1 MMNKIVSI
9 LSIAFFL
16 VFTANYVSAE
26 SGEESE
32 KWLAENAKEEGVITL
47 PSGLQYKVLRKGD
60 GADYP
65 TVDSPCKCHYKGT
78 LIDGTQ
84 FDSSYD
90 RGTPATFAPNQVR
103 DTIYCEVCVTIFRW
117 KRVVCNILPFNFLS
131 LYQSEI
137 SNGHHLIF
145 HFFLFVD
152 PMK

>member
-1 MMNKIVSI
+1 MGKKRRIEIFSIKISTTNYDEQDCI
-9 LSIAFFL
+9 NSFNRFFL

-32 KWLAENAKEEGVITL
+32 KWLADNAKEEGVITL

-90 RGTPATFAPNQVR
+90 RGTPPKIQGGQA
-103 DTIYCEVCVTIFRW
+103 
-117 KRVVCNILPFNFLS
+117 
-131 LYQSEI
+131 
-137 SNGHHLIF
+137 LIF
-145 HFFLFVD
+145 TMEIIEITGGRKPAFNC
-152 PMK
+152 